1 MAGYGS
7 GGYGGG
13 QADYGQGGYG
23 GGNGFLIH
31 LMLVLWFL
39 KYVTKELDFIS
50 MIKYIETGKK

>member
-23 GGNGFLIH
+23 GGNEYMYFGYLHVCMYPVGVIVC
-31 LMLVLWFL
+31 L
-39 KYVTKELDFIS
+39 E
-50 MIKYIETGKK
+50 G